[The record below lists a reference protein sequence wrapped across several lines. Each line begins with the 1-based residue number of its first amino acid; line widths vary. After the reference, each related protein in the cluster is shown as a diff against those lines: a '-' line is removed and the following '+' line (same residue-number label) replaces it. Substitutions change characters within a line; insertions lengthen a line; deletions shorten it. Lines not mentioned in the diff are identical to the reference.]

1 MMKFWN
7 RKVLAGIAVGLAIA
21 AGTAGMYQMETTKPV
36 SAAAQE
42 QRQAPQFD
50 VNKAA
55 KHIADSFGVDESQV
69 RAAIEDRRDFRDIGR
84 AAALA
89 KLSGKSFQ
97 DVLAMKTDSNTWK
110 EVRNALGV
118 TEEAERNL
126 QTERMA
132 EHICQDTTIDRD
144 EAIRLLK
151 DGYSP
156 RDIQAAALLSK
167 ASGKDIRDVLGMEIT
182 RTREDDEGN
191 WQMVWMKGGLQL
203 IAAPEDWQKGQA
215 HHLGLVVEDFEQA
228 RKRMLAAPGVEQVPG
243 KPEKWLRL
251 PDGLTIE
258 LFQEVSGA
266 IEQLYHISVK

>member
-167 ASGKDIRDVLGMEIT
+167 ASGKDIRDVLGMKKINNSW
-182 RTREDDEGN
+182 RDVAASLQVDDS
-191 WQMVWMKGGLQL
+191 VLQSMRRGP
-203 IAAPEDWQKGQA
+203 ADRPMRA
-215 HHLGLVVEDFEQA
+215 QA
-228 RKRMLAAPGVEQVPG
+228 RDCNPQCYEDAPCG
-243 KPEKWLRL
+243 
-251 PDGLTIE
+251 DGPCG
-258 LFQEVSGA
+258 SRG
-266 IEQLYHISVK
+266 HHHNGR